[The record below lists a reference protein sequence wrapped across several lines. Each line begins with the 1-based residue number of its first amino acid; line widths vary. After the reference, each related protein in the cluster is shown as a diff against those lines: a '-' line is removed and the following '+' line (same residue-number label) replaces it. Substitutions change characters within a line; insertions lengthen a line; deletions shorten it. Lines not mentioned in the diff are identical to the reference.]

1 MKVGGVEVTSCEE
14 ILVLPR
20 TVGENIVFRAKAVN
34 VNDEFDK
41 MVPEPVAPNIR
52 TKDGSRP
59 DLKDK
64 NYLKAEA
71 DRDLQ
76 RFAYMCLKSL
86 EPSNIEW
93 ETIDMAKPQTWPKW
107 TEELKESGMSEIEV
121 GRIINM
127 VLVANSLDERKIEEA
142 RKAFLLGQG
151 A

>member
-14 ILVLPR
+14 FLVLPR
-20 TVGENIVFRAKAVN
+20 SAGDDLVFRAKAVN

-41 MVPEPVAPNIR
+41 MAPEPIAPNVR

-59 DLKDK
+59 DLKDEH
-64 NYLKAEA
+64 YLRAVQE
-71 DRDLQ
+71 RDQQ

-93 ETIDMAKPQTWPKW
+93 DTIDMDKPQTWTKW
-107 TEELKESGMSEIEV
+107 TEELKESGLSEIEV
-121 GRIINM
+121 GRIINI
-127 VLVANSLDERKIEEA
+127 VLVANSLDEKKIEEA